1 MDSKKY
7 TLNKEDF
14 SKIGTAFLW
23 SSLSAVVG
31 VLIVL
36 FGQVELP
43 AQYLFLVPVINTV
56 LYSTQKYF
64 SGRM

>member
-1 MDSKKY
+1 MNSKKY

-14 SKIGTAFLW
+14 SKIITAFLW

-43 AQYLFLVPVINTV
+43 AQYLFLVPVINTA